1 MLWMPPY
8 NSAPVV
14 RKLINQNLHRWPT
27 YEKNFTDDM
36 SPVKPFKTF
45 VEVNAIDI
53 IVVAFCG
60 YQLMFSWWETD
71 LCESGAGWVSL
82 IECTG

>member
-1 MLWMPPY
+1 M
-8 NSAPVV
+8 SGCATFT
-14 RKLINQNLHRWPT
+14 QNNDIPT
-27 YEKNFTDDM
+27 NFTDDM